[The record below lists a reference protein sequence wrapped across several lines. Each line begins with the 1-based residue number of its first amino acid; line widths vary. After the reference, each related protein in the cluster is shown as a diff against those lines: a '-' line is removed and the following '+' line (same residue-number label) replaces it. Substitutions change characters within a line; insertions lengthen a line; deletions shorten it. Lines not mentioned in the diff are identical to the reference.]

1 MKEAEITVHIKYK
14 GIEETFS
21 GNLESVWASLNRFFS
36 QFIPLLE
43 TTKKIMLT
51 IDLKEIIEN
60 CAGLIAVTSDGA
72 HILVSR
78 SKLTDNET
86 LILNL
91 LAAYIGYHLGLLDR
105 ESLSKDELQRK
116 LSKSSKIVSTRL
128 GELVKNEFVEKT
140 DVGEYKIT
148 SFGIVQAQREIIP
161 KIKAKLGLSKL
172 H

>member
-43 TTKKIMLT
+43 TAKKIMLT

-60 CAGLIAVTSDGA
+60 CAGLIAVTDDGT

-86 LILNL
+86 L
-91 LAAYIGYHLGLLDR
+91 
-105 ESLSKDELQRK
+105 
-116 LSKSSKIVSTRL
+116 
-128 GELVKNEFVEKT
+128 
-140 DVGEYKIT
+140 
-148 SFGIVQAQREIIP
+148 
-161 KIKAKLGLSKL
+161 
-172 H
+172 